1 MYQNR
6 ESSSSTDLTVGFLSG
21 AAVGAALALLF
32 APKTGQAMRQDL
44 SDGVSNLRDAIN
56 GYVEQMAERAGVEM
70 DHLKGAVDSA
80 TAAVEK
86 RVSSVIDSASETMRS
101 STQSRG

>member
-6 ESSSSTDLTVGFLSG
+6 ESSTDLTVGFLSG
-21 AAVGAALALLF
+21 AAIGAALALMF
-32 APKTGQAMRQDL
+32 APKSGQAMRQDL
-44 SDGVSNLRDAIN
+44 SDGVTTLRDAIN

-70 DHLKGAVDSA
+70 DNLKGAVDAA

-86 RVSSVIDSASETMRS
+86 RVSSVIDSASDAMHAS
-101 STQSRG
+101 SESRG